1 MNMIKSKIIILFI
14 ILVFL
19 LSISS
24 CTAEIEPNEIV
35 TEEKDKDKEA
45 SPPIETEVTN
55 KENYEFDTIENTYV
69 SLDKIGGRLIGT
81 DSNYLF
87 AKELKNYMNKNYKD
101 AELNSQPYKI
111 NLTKKYEVNIST
123 EENIITFNEKN
134 SICKYINKSKL
145 NEKDLLVTN
154 SLENLKRNS
163 NYIYFTEDE
172 SSIEESK
179 NYDNVYISLLV
190 VDEIFLGQNTIKVKT
205 EIPTIM
211 NIDINISEQLKELL
225 NKSVE
230 LNIDIE
236 NEELELE
243 NIFAVVKGKES
254 RNAVVITSHY
264 DSTTAKGNNY
274 SKGAIDNGSGVS
286 LNLSLL
292 KKIYDNAKIYNYDV
306 IFAFVNSEEGFL
318 LKSTSGSMQLNN
330 YLTEK
335 YEKVLNVNLD
345 CLGEKNIKVL
355 NYGMDGNLNVS
366 ELDNIILTETKE
378 MFSSEKVD
386 YYTSDNISF
395 ENNIYFY
402 NFDYHGESRAIHTER
417 DNLAIVDIDMLEKLS
432 NVIYEILVQILNTD
446 ASLIFK

>member
-292 KKIYDNAKIYNYDV
+292 KKFYDNAKIYNYDV

>member
-35 TEEKDKDKEA
+35 TEEKDNDKEA

-292 KKIYDNAKIYNYDV
+292 KKFYDNAKIYNYDV

>member
-1 MNMIKSKIIILFI
+1 MIKSKIIILFI

-35 TEEKDKDKEA
+35 TEEKDNDKEA

-292 KKIYDNAKIYNYDV
+292 KKFYDNAKIYNYDV

>member
-1 MNMIKSKIIILFI
+1 MIKSKIIMLFI
-14 ILVFL
+14 TLIFL
-19 LSISS
+19 LSFSS
-24 CTAEIEPNEIV
+24 CTAEIESNELV
-35 TEEKDKDKEA
+35 TEEDNEKEETSTIEKDVAD
-45 SPPIETEVTN
+45 
-55 KENYEFDTIENTYV
+55 KENYEFDTIKNTYT

-111 NLTKKYEVNIST
+111 NLTQKYEVNISNN
-123 EENIITFNEKN
+123 ENIITFNEKN
-134 SICKYINKSKL
+134 SICKYINKSRL
-145 NEKDLLVTN
+145 SEKGLLVTN
-154 SLENLKRNS
+154 SLENLKGNS
-163 NYIYFTEDE
+163 NYIYFTDDE

-179 NYDNVYISLLV
+179 KFDNVCISLLV
-190 VDEIFLGQNTIKVKT
+190 VDKVFLGQNTIKVKT

-211 NIDINISEQLKELL
+211 NIDMNTSEQLKELL
-225 NKSVE
+225 NKSID

-243 NIFAVVKGKES
+243 NIFAIVKGKES
-254 RNAVVITSHY
+254 SNAVVITSHY

-292 KKIYDNAKIYNYDV
+292 KKFYNNSKLYNYDV

-330 YLTEK
+330 YLTKK

-345 CLGEKNIKVL
+345 CLGEKNIKGL
-355 NYGMDGNLNVS
+355 NYGVDGNLNVP
-366 ELDNIILTETKE
+366 ELEKIILTKTKE
-378 MFSSEKVD
+378 MFSIEKVD

-395 ENNIYFY
+395 ENSIYFY
-402 NFDYHGESRAIHTER
+402 NFDYHGENRAIHTEK
-417 DNLAIVDIDMLEKLS
+417 DDLAIVDIEMLEKLS
-432 NVIYEILVQILNTD
+432 NVIYEILEQILNTD